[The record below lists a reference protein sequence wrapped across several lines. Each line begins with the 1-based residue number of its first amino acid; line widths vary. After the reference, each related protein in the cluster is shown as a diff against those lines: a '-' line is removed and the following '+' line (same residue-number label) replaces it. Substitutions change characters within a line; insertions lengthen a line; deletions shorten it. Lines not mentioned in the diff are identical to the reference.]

1 ASAEATPPVDK
12 SPHVQDAQQ
21 SKAPKPAA
29 APKPAPSQ
37 PKRGMFIQRKGLT
50 MIGSVSVILLCAWFT
65 IVSLLVLEKSVGAV
79 GATPVVAASPIQ
91 LQPNLTFQTNSSQ
104 THLAQADLLNGGIV
118 STATESQATAVT
130 APATQPETTHVPSA
144 TVTSAPSERLTPAQ
158 SSVPLALPIT
168 ITPSNSF
175 TDIEGTDITT
185 ATESTL
191 GTAAASGASV
201 QAAATMLEETIVNT
215 TTLDTVAGPQTG
227 SSKIIQPIVEQST
240 APTSAVT
247 VVGIPVVITPLPQ
260 K

>member
-1 ASAEATPPVDK
+1 
-12 SPHVQDAQQ
+12 
-21 SKAPKPAA
+21 
-29 APKPAPSQ
+29 
-37 PKRGMFIQRKGLT
+37 
-50 MIGSVSVILLCAWFT
+50 
-65 IVSLLVLEKSVGAV
+65 
-79 GATPVVAASPIQ
+79 
-91 LQPNLTFQTNSSQ
+91 
-104 THLAQADLLNGGIV
+104 
-118 STATESQATAVT
+118 
-130 APATQPETTHVPSA
+130 SA

-175 TDIEGTDITT
+175 TDIEGTDIEGTDITT